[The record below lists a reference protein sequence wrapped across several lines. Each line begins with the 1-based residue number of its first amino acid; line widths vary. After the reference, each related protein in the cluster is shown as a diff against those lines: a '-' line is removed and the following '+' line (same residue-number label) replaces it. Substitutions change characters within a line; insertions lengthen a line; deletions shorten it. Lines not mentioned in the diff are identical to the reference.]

1 MERNVL
7 KKTVNEIREAFDG
20 IDKVYMIVTKLCE
33 KERIFKSSL
42 YTIHVTPLG
51 KIIVKGKHAL
61 ETRPHINMD
70 ICHEKAIKI
79 LKRDYKIC

>member
-7 KKTVNEIREAFDG
+7 KKTVNKIREAFNG
-20 IDKVYMIVTKLCE
+20 IDKTYMIVTKLCE

-42 YTIHVTPLG
+42 YTIHVTHLG

-70 ICHEKAIKI
+70 ICHQKAIKI